1 KCKIKNESFHKR
13 VFFMKA
19 LVLAAGRGTRMEE
32 LTADRPKPMVPLA
45 GKPILEHILVGL
57 REAGAREFVV
67 VTGYRAEVLE
77 TYFGDGRR
85 WDVFIQYR
93 RQETQNGNAKAIQL
107 AQDAMG
113 SEPFFLTFG
122 DIILHPAN
130 YRRVAE
136 SFRRQPADLLMTLVW
151 LEDVSHHSSVIFDED
166 GRVRDIIEK
175 PDPAQVKSH
184 WNSAALFMA
193 RPALFDYTARLAP
206 SERGEYELTDAIRA
220 MAYDPA
226 RLVRGEKVEGYWG
239 DLADAE
245 ELRRMEERM
254 REEGQAI

>member
-1 KCKIKNESFHKR
+1 
-13 VFFMKA
+13 MKA
-19 LVLAAGRGTRMEE
+19 LVLAAGRGTRMKD
-32 LTADRPKPMVPLA
+32 LTSDRPKPMVPLA

-57 REAGAREFVV
+57 REAGAREFVLI
-67 VTGYRAEVLE
+67 TGYRADVLE
-77 TYFGDGRR
+77 AYFDDGRR
-85 WDVFIQYR
+85 WGVSIQYR
-93 RQETQNGNAKAIQL
+93 RQETQNGNARAVQL
-107 AQDAMG
+107 AEDALG

-122 DIILHPAN
+122 DIILHPQN

-136 SFRRQPADLLMTLVW
+136 SFHRQPVDLLMSLVW
-151 LEDVSHHSSVIFDED
+151 LEDVSRHSSVIFDED

-193 RPALFDYTARLAP
+193 RPALFEYTARLTP
-206 SERGEYELTDAIRA
+206 SKRGEYELTDAIRA
-220 MAYDPA
+220 MAHDPA

-245 ELRRMEERM
+245 ELRRMEERI
-254 REEGQAI
+254 RAEGQAI